1 MEGKV
6 WIKNIYA
13 IFMFIRHEVVGLFG
27 LEESGSSW
35 LDRHGLLV
43 VALGMLGGI
52 LYFPQRE
59 EKLEN
64 EKIND
69 DETEQ
74 EKVDEGTKEKVADD
88 WDTDKIE
95 I

>member
-1 MEGKV
+1 MK
-6 WIKNIYA
+6 IQNIHS
-13 IFMFIRHEVVGLFG
+13 IFIFIRHEVVGLFG

-43 VALGMLGGI
+43 VALVMLGGI

-69 DETEQ
+69 DETDP

-88 WDTDKIE
+88 
-95 I
+95 